1 MTKSKRPSPAR
12 KAIAVEA
19 AKLSEQIDATR
30 SELEKLQKAGKIK
43 QAELRKEELDRF
55 EEKFWRVQSPFLAHW
70 PNWHGSP
77 SDFKFYGPDAF
88 PGRIFQ
94 YCQPEYRSDELQIT

>member
-12 KAIAVEA
+12 RAIAVEA

-43 QAELRKEELDRF
+43 QAELRKEELDRL
-55 EEKFWRVQSPFLAHW
+55 EEQFWRVQSPFLAH
-70 PNWHGSP
+70 
-77 SDFKFYGPDAF
+77 
-88 PGRIFQ
+88 
-94 YCQPEYRSDELQIT
+94 